1 MRQSLLLIIHRSS
14 SCAEPRARAA
24 FFASACTRRRQGSL
38 PPQPAQAPP
47 LLVQVLVLALA
58 LVVPLVLPLVVPLV
72 VVGGGL
78 EAARAVVVRRPR
90 HSTPPHQPP
99 RG

>member
-47 LLVQVLVLALA
+47 LQVLVLALALA
-58 LVVPLVLPLVVPLV
+58 LVVPLVVPLV
-72 VVGGGL
+72 VGL

>member
-47 LLVQVLVLALA
+47 LLVQVLVQVLGLALA
-58 LVVPLVLPLVVPLV
+58 VPLGLPLLV
-72 VVGGGL
+72 
-78 EAARAVVVRRPR
+78 VVVRRPR

>member
-47 LLVQVLVLALA
+47 LQVQVLALALALA
-58 LVVPLVLPLVVPLV
+58 LVVPLVLPLVVV
-72 VVGGGL
+72 VGL